1 MAKPKWQERLSAN
14 LAGNP
19 LFMREDNLI
28 TCSICKGEEKAKKLS
43 LRQVVN
49 YGWNKCDICKKEYH

>member
-1 MAKPKWQERLSAN
+1 MAKPKWQERLQT
-14 LAGNP
+14 LLDGNP
-19 LFMREDNLI
+19 LYMSQDGVN
-28 TCSICKGEEKAKKLS
+28 TCSICKSDPKARKLT